1 MPQEFFATC
10 CLITLIGSPSAKRD
24 VNDHVALNIPQHR
37 DVKLN
42 ELPKQIFMLLPLLLH
57 WLYFLHS
64 GGHAPPQN
72 GKIKPMKQ
80 QRQQHKNL
88 HWQFIQLNIPMLR
101 DVKPLNIPPKVH
113 ARLIPLSS

>member
-1 MPQEFFATC
+1 MSYPLGRPRREQ
-10 CLITLIGSPSAKRD
+10 RD
-24 VNDHVALNIPQHR
+24 VKDHVALNIPQHR

-57 WLYFLHS
+57 WLYFSIL
-64 GGHAPPQN
+64 GWGMPPRME
-72 GKIKPMKQ
+72 KIKPMKQ
-80 QRQQHKNL
+80 QRQQHKDL
-88 HWQFIQLNIPMLR
+88 WQLIQLNIPMLR

>member
-1 MPQEFFATC
+1 MQAWASC
-10 CLITLIGSPSAKRD
+10 RD
-24 VNDHVALNIPQHR
+24 VGMLSGSRDVGGHNIPQHR
-37 DVKLN
+37 DVMLN

-57 WLYFLHS
+57 WLYFSIL
-64 GGHAPPQN
+64 GGGMPLRME
-72 GKIKPMKQ
+72 KIKPMKQ

-88 HWQFIQLNIPMLR
+88 LWQFIQLNIPMLR